1 MLLPQEEE
9 KEKSGDNSSGESL
22 DTKSTSKH
30 SKSRA
35 ERDRGP
41 KRKEAK
47 RLKAKEHYA
56 KLGKPW
62 VDNHRQLAAELAT
75 GMKGSVASGSHTQAI
90 EAKREI
96 EAQPTSIEDALIT
109 ESEIPLDMTKW
120 IRMVDGHPR
129 CMICKKWVTESHLT
143 SSEHVKRIEEDAIG
157 TLMGGELTVIKTR
170 VLRVSR
176 FALARLRFDCVAF

>member
-1 MLLPQEEE
+1 M
-9 KEKSGDNSSGESL
+9 
-22 DTKSTSKH
+22 DTKSSSKH
-30 SKSRA
+30 SKARA
-35 ERDRGP
+35 EKDRGP
-41 KRKEAK
+41 KRKAK
-47 RLKAKEHYA
+47 MIAKSKKHYA

-62 VDNHRQLAAELAT
+62 VDDPQKHRQLAAELAT

-129 CMICKKWVTESHLT
+129 CMICNKWVTEWHLT